1 VTGTSGR
8 SAGRGGFR
16 WALGIRSLLLA
27 LCVGGVAAAALPQP
41 ALARSTLTLR
51 PSSGPP
57 GKLVSVRGR
66 GFGARKVVILRLGE
80 RRLARRRT
88 SPSGSFKVSFVVP
101 RATPGQFDLVARA
114 GRRRALIHFNVT
126 SPPGPVNP
134 VLQPVP
140 LAPLPPIVNPSG
152 RRGLTPDTDPPTT
165 PSGLTADRSSATII
179 NLAWNASTDNVGV
192 PAYEIFRD
200 SVFLEAEAG
209 TSFSD
214 RNADPNTG
222 HTYQVRAIDDAGN
235 RSALS
240 DAANVSAPTP
250 QPTFP
255 IRATFYYP
263 WFPEAW
269 NQLGINP
276 YTKYHPS
283 LGFYSSDDDAI
294 RESHLQS
301 LEYAKYEAGIYS
313 WWGQGHYTDQRFHG
327 MLAATNARHS
337 PIKWA
342 LYYEREGTTDPTSD
356 VIGADLD
363 YIKSEYVDDP
373 SYLKVGG
380 KPVIF
385 VYAGG
390 PDACPMADRWAQANT
405 AQRNFYV
412 VLKVFAG
419 YRTCTN
425 QPQSWHQYAP
435 SSRTDRQAGY
445 SYAISP
451 EFDLTGPDPQRL
463 PRDLT
468 AFQQAAASMVASN
481 EPWQLVISFN
491 EWGENTATESA
502 DEWASA
508 SGHGQYLDVLA
519 GL

>member
-1 VTGTSGR
+1 
-8 SAGRGGFR
+8 
-16 WALGIRSLLLA
+16 LLLA
-27 LCVGGVAAAALPQP
+27 LCACGAAATLPQP
-41 ALARSTLTLR
+41 ALAQTKLTLR
-51 PSSGPP
+51 PASGPP
-57 GKLVSVRGR
+57 GKRVSVSGR
-66 GFGARKVVILRLGE
+66 GFGAGKVVILRLAE
-80 RRLARRRT
+80 RRLARART
-88 SPSGSFKVSFVVP
+88 SPNGSFKSSFVVP
-101 RATPGQFDLVARA
+101 RRAPGQFNLVARA
-114 GRRRALIHFNVT
+114 GNRRALLHFRVT
-126 SPPGPVNP
+126 SPPRPGSP
-134 VLQPVP
+134 VLPPVGLP
-140 LAPLPPIVNPSG
+140 TPLPTITPSG
-152 RRGLTPDTDPPTT
+152 RRALGPDTELPTSPT
-165 PSGLTADRSSATII
+165 GLTAGRWSATMIA
-179 NLAWNASTDNVGV
+179 LAWDAATDNVGV
-192 PAYEIFRD
+192 MGYEVFRD
-200 SVFLEAEAG
+200 GVFLDTEAG
-209 TSFSD
+209 TTLTD
-214 RNADPNTG
+214 RNADPNSS
-222 HTYQVRAIDDAGN
+222 HTYQVRALDEAGN
-235 RSALS
+235 RSTLS
-240 DAANVSAPTP
+240 AAANVPAPTP

-313 WWGQGHYTDQRFHG
+313 WWGQGHSTDQRFQG

-373 SYLKVGG
+373 SYLKVNG

-390 PDACPMADRWAQANT
+390 SDACPMANRWAQANT

-412 VLKVFAG
+412 ALKVFTG
-419 YRTCTN
+419 YRTCTS

-445 SYAISP
+445 SFAISP

-502 DEWASA
+502 DEWASG
-508 SGHGQYLDVLA
+508 SGQGQYLDVLA